1 MEKKPKTQRKASK
14 GVSIELDL
22 PVYWRIRDIQR
33 AIEEETGIKKTIAS
47 ICEQLVAESLERRK

>member
-1 MEKKPKTQRKASK
+1 MEKNPKNRRQASK

-22 PVYWRIRDIQR
+22 PTYWRIRDIQR
-33 AIEEETGIKKTIAS
+33 AVEEETGIKKSIAS